1 MEKLPKEKRDLIWT
15 KAWNSWSSIGNKC
28 ICKRLPSTNQIRTLF
43 KSNKSEEIERF
54 FRVVPSQTFLVHLL
68 QIFPHIFHQ
77 LRKAFSVAQFRVLS
91 SILDASLL
99 MPVSKDVSPF
109 LVPSSNENKMTNAQR
124 LVLKSYS
131 IVYTSENVVDP
142 DKTDDGGENSTT
154 NSLLRSRRV
163 ENIDMRRSVEL
174 NAESS
179 PECVTLYPNVLKEL
193 LKCVSFASSTHED
206 RYQTKGIPQMKL
218 PMMSVNYTPFGLGAL
233 SLAVQFYVEC
243 VRVGV
248 ALPRDTTLHFL
259 KVKMLTIQYVSDYNY
274 ISYKM
279 YTLS

>member
-28 ICKRLPSTNQIRTLF
+28 VCKRLPSTNQIITLF

-163 ENIDMRRSVEL
+163 ENIDMRRSIEL

-179 PECVTLYPNVLKEL
+179 PECVILYPNVLKEL

-274 ISYKM
+274 ISYKL